1 MAGDRQ
7 TGNERKKEK
16 KKERKKSERE
26 RDGLI
31 MIRLKM
37 VQWIKYG
44 FSIF

>member
-26 RDGLI
+26 RERRAYYDQVKDGAMDKI
-31 MIRLKM
+31 
-37 VQWIKYG
+37 W
-44 FSIF
+44 F